1 MFTDE
6 DKWIPIAIGHLSNSG
21 NQNKSIQKC
30 SIVMVSNFG
39 FITRS
44 ILLLSFQEVTTYSSG
59 GIRKIIENQKGRLNW
74 VKKNNDNGG
83 VRNCF
88 YIKPFNEKYIY
99 LINNIKLA

>member
-74 VKKNNDNGG
+74 VKKKIMIME
-83 VRNCF
+83 VSETVF
-88 YIKPFNEKYIY
+88 ILSLLMK
-99 LINNIKLA
+99 NISI